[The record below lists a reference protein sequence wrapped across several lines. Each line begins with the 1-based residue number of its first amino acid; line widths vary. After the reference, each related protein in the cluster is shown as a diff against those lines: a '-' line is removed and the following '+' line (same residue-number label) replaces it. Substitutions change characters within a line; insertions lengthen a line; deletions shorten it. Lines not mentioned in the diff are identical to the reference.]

1 MLTGSTNK
9 VDGSQTAILREILSC
24 EKYHVLHLDLRLAGV
39 ADIQSL
45 YTSLNLQLEQY
56 FMELANM
63 GGGYKV
69 FEVEAR
75 RFKVSLIRSSVS
87 LHAFTNWMGL
97 E

>member
-1 MLTGSTNK
+1 LPTGSRNE

-24 EKYHVLHLDLRLAGV
+24 EKYHVLHLDLRLAGI

-45 YTSLNLQLEQY
+45 YTSLNLQMEQY

-63 GGGYKV
+63 VGGYKV
-69 FEVEAR
+69 FEAEAR
-75 RFKVSLIRSSVS
+75 RLKVSPICSLVS